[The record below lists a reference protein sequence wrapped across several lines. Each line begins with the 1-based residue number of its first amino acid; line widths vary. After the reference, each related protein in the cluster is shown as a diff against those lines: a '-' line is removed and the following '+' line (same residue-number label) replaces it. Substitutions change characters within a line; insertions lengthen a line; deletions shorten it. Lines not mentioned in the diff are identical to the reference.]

1 MRNDGHEGSDMRRQ
15 CMEVLSTGRKILGVS
30 KALTD
35 RHVWSGI
42 IIRACTDQH
51 VGSGIKAAHWGAAGH
66 EGYLRATL
74 LPEVAVRRL

>member
-1 MRNDGHEGSDMRRQ
+1 MRNDGHEGSGMRRQ
-15 CMEVLSTGRKILGVS
+15 CMEVLSTGRKIHGVS

-35 RHVWSGI
+35 RHVWSG

-51 VGSGIKAAHWGAAGH
+51 VGSGIKAAHWGAAWHKGCQ
-66 EGYLRATL
+66 RATM